1 MPKDNIDRAIKKAS
15 GNDGESFESIR
26 YEGYAVAGVAVI
38 VEALTDNRNRTG
50 GAIRAL
56 FTKYGG
62 NLGSTG
68 SVAHMFAHVGEI
80 VYPPSAGSADAVI
93 EAAIDAGAD
102 DCTSDDDGHTIVCG
116 FESLGTVAAA
126 LESKLGEAASTKVIW
141 KPALS
146 TRVDEEA
153 AQTIFKLLS
162 ALDDDDDVQNVY
174 SNIDVDDATMAKLT
188 R

>member
-1 MPKDNIDRAIKKAS
+1 M
-15 GNDGESFESIR
+15 
-26 YEGYAVAGVAVI
+26 
-38 VEALTDNRNRTG
+38 
-50 GAIRAL
+50 
-56 FTKYGG
+56 
-62 NLGSTG
+62 
-68 SVAHMFAHVGEI
+68 
-80 VYPPSAGSADAVI
+80 I

-116 FESLGTVAAA
+116 FESLGAVAAA

-141 KPALS
+141 KPTLS